1 MLCRIGTRTI
11 KNFFKTAG
19 TSSVPKLQGSG
30 WCSGFSRA
38 VSFARTIV
46 VLFNP
51 HSSLCCDKVIDN
63 NTDM

>member
-11 KNFFKTAG
+11 KNFLKQPNIIRPEIAG
-19 TSSVPKLQGSG
+19 QRVVFRL
-30 WCSGFSRA
+30 FRA

>member
-19 TSSVPKLQGSG
+19 TSSVPKLQV
-30 WCSGFSRA
+30 FRLFRA

>member
-1 MLCRIGTRTI
+1 MLCRIDTRTI

-19 TSSVPKLQGSG
+19 PEIAGQRVVFRL
-30 WCSGFSRA
+30 FRA